1 MKTYKVAYKCMIKP
15 LFKLTDPYN
24 TYAFPMQE
32 FIGFGTANEEVTV
45 EVKAPNKQI
54 AKSLLACEIMTKHL
68 GAGDDAHPI
77 IVQALQNIVSIEEV
91 HEDGRE

>member
-15 LFKLTDPYN
+15 LFKLTDPYD
-24 TYAFPMQE
+24 TYAFPMPE
-32 FIGFGTANEEVTV
+32 FVGFGSTGGEVAV
-45 EVKAPNKQI
+45 EIKAPNKQI

-68 GAGDDAHPI
+68 GAGYAHPI
-77 IVQALQNIVSIEEV
+77 IVQALQNIISIEEV